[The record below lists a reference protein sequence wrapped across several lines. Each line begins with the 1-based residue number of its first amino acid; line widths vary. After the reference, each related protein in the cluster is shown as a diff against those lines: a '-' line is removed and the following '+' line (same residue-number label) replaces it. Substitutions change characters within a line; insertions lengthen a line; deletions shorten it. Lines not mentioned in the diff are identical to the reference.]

1 VGQKIEPKRQLLH
14 LVIGGELKNLDHVE
28 FRHPDKIDF
37 VGAYPN
43 YAEAREAW
51 KGAAQRSVDNAH
63 MRYFVIHAH
72 RLIDPDGPE
81 PDEDDH

>member
-1 VGQKIEPKRQLLH
+1 MGQKNAPKRQLLH
-14 LVIGGELKNLDHVE
+14 LVIGGEMEDLEDIE
-28 FRHPDKIDF
+28 FRDLDAVDF

-81 PDEDDH
+81 PDDEDH

>member
-1 VGQKIEPKRQLLH
+1 MSQNALPKRQLLH
-14 LVIGGELKNLDHVE
+14 LVIGGEIETLGDVA
-28 FRHPDKIDF
+28 FRDVSKIDF

-43 YAEAREAW
+43 YALAREAW
-51 KGAAQRSVDNAH
+51 KSAAQRSVDNAH

-81 PDEDDH
+81 PDDEDH